1 MLKKHSTPIIWL
13 LLVALAVAVALA
25 LWQFREAKAAEI
37 TVRAGRERAYYSAL
51 DSLTNLEAD
60 LSKALV
66 ASGPGQHALLLG
78 RVSSLAG
85 AASENLSALPAA
97 YGADESGLKFLGQT
111 ADYAQTLAAAAAEG
125 RTLSE
130 TDVHQLAQLMQKSG
144 ELRRH
149 LENGEGFAYDA
160 PSEEQKLSGIEYPS
174 LLYDGPFSD
183 GVRQGAPRGLSGEEI
198 TSEQAVEAGRAFL
211 GAARAQRAS
220 DMQGPIPCWGVSAE
234 TDGVTI
240 TLQVTRQGG
249 KILWMAPETA
259 GFETKLGMEACVA
272 RAREFLESHGFGEME
287 PSFTQQYDGLAVIS
301 FAAVQDG
308 VTLYPDLVK
317 AQVRM
322 DTGEVVGLEANNYW
336 MNHTERENLAPQV
349 DEQQALRAVSGRL
362 TVTGSRLCV
371 IPVDDGLNS
380 GKTEKLCWEFAGEW
394 NGSRYFVYIDAETGE
409 EEKVLKVV
417 AGNGGTLT
425 I

>member
-1 MLKKHSTPIIWL
+1 MLKKHSAPIIWM
-13 LLVALAVAVALA
+13 LLVALAIAVALA

-78 RVSSLAG
+78 RVSTFAG
-85 AASENLSALPAA
+85 AASENLAALPAA

-130 TDVHQLAQLMQKSG
+130 TDVRQLSQLMQKSG

-149 LENGEGFAYDA
+149 LENGEGFVYDA

-183 GVRQGAPRGLSGEEI
+183 GARQGEPRGLSGEEI

-234 TDGVTI
+234 ADGVTI

-259 GFETKLGMEACVA
+259 GFTTELNMETCVE

-336 MNHTERENLAPQV
+336 MNHTERETLAPQV

-371 IPVDDGLNS
+371 IPIDDGLAS

>member
-13 LLVALAVAVALA
+13 LLVALAVAVVLA

-130 TDVHQLAQLMQKSG
+130 TDVRQLAQLMQKSG

-371 IPVDDGLNS
+371 IPVDDGLDS

>member
-130 TDVHQLAQLMQKSG
+130 TDVRQLAQLMQKSG

-362 TVTGSRLCV
+362 TVSGSRLCV
-371 IPVDDGLNS
+371 IPVDDGLDS

>member
-130 TDVHQLAQLMQKSG
+130 TDVRQLSQLMQKSG

-183 GVRQGAPRGLSGEEI
+183 GVRQ
-198 TSEQAVEAGRAFL
+198 

-272 RAREFLESHGFGEME
+272 RARKFLESHGFGEME

-371 IPVDDGLNS
+371 IPVDDGLDS

>member
-130 TDVHQLAQLMQKSG
+130 TDVRQLAQLMQKSG

-198 TSEQAVEAGRAFL
+198 TSEKAVEAGRAFL

-371 IPVDDGLNS
+371 IPVDDGLDS

>member
-130 TDVHQLAQLMQKSG
+130 TDVRQLSQLMQKSG

-322 DTGEVVGLEANNYW
+322 DTGEVVGLEANNHW

-371 IPVDDGLNS
+371 IPVDDGLDS

>member
-78 RVSSLAG
+78 RASSLAG

-130 TDVHQLAQLMQKSG
+130 TDVRQLAQLMQKSG

-371 IPVDDGLNS
+371 IPVDDGLDS

>member
-130 TDVHQLAQLMQKSG
+130 TDVRQLSQLMQKSG

-183 GVRQGAPRGLSGEEI
+183 GVRQGVPRGLSGEEI

-259 GFETKLGMEACVA
+259 GFETKMSVESCVA
-272 RAREFLESHGFGEME
+272 RARKFLESHGFGEME

-362 TVTGSRLCV
+362 TVSGSRLCV
-371 IPVDDGLNS
+371 IPVDDGLDS

>member
-130 TDVHQLAQLMQKSG
+130 KDVRQLSQLMHKSG

-272 RAREFLESHGFGEME
+272 RAREFLESHGCGEME

-362 TVTGSRLCV
+362 TVSGSRLCV
-371 IPVDDGLNS
+371 IPVDDGLDS

>member
-66 ASGPGQHALLLG
+66 ASGPGQQALLQG

-130 TDVHQLAQLMQKSG
+130 TDVRQLSQLMQKSG

-234 TDGVTI
+234 TDGVTV

-322 DTGEVVGLEANNYW
+322 DTGEMVGLEANNYW

>member
-13 LLVALAVAVALA
+13 LLVALVVAVALA

-130 TDVHQLAQLMQKSG
+130 TDVRQLSQLMLKSG

-336 MNHTERENLAPQV
+336 MNHAERENLAPQV

>member
-130 TDVHQLAQLMQKSG
+130 TDVRQLAQLMQKSG

-259 GFETKLGMEACVA
+259 GFVTKLGMEACVA
-272 RAREFLESHGFGEME
+272 RAREVLESHGFGEME

-371 IPVDDGLNS
+371 IPVDDGLDS

>member
-130 TDVHQLAQLMQKSG
+130 TDVRQLAQLMQKSG

-362 TVTGSRLCV
+362 TVTGTRLCV
-371 IPVDDGLNS
+371 IPVDDGLDS

>member
-130 TDVHQLAQLMQKSG
+130 TDVRQLAQLMQKSG

-349 DEQQALRAVSGRL
+349 DEQQALRAVSGHL

-371 IPVDDGLNS
+371 IPVDDGLDS

>member
-130 TDVHQLAQLMQKSG
+130 TDVRQLSQLMQKSG

-149 LENGEGFAYDA
+149 LENGGGFAYDA

-183 GVRQGAPRGLSGEEI
+183 GVRQGVPRGLSGEEI

-371 IPVDDGLNS
+371 IPVDDGLDS

>member
-130 TDVHQLAQLMQKSG
+130 TDVRQLAQLMQKSG

-336 MNHTERENLAPQV
+336 MNHAERENLAPQV

-371 IPVDDGLNS
+371 IPVDDGLDS

>member
-13 LLVALAVAVALA
+13 LLVALTVAVALA

-130 TDVHQLAQLMQKSG
+130 TDVRQLAQLMQKSG

-322 DTGEVVGLEANNYW
+322 DTGEAVGLEANNYW

-371 IPVDDGLNS
+371 IPVDDGLDS

>member
-130 TDVHQLAQLMQKSG
+130 TDVRQLSQLMQKSG

-336 MNHTERENLAPQV
+336 MNHAERENLAPQV

-371 IPVDDGLNS
+371 IPVDDGLDS

>member
-130 TDVHQLAQLMQKSG
+130 KDVRQLSQLMHKSG

-362 TVTGSRLCV
+362 TVSGSRLCV
-371 IPVDDGLNS
+371 IPVDDGLDS

>member
-130 TDVHQLAQLMQKSG
+130 TDVRQLAQLMQKSG

-301 FAAVQDG
+301 FAAVQDD

-371 IPVDDGLNS
+371 IPVDDGLDS

>member
-130 TDVHQLAQLMQKSG
+130 TDVRQLSQLMQKSG

-234 TDGVTI
+234 ANGVTI

-362 TVTGSRLCV
+362 TVSGSRLCV
-371 IPVDDGLNS
+371 IPVDDGLDS

>member
-130 TDVHQLAQLMQKSG
+130 TDVRQLAQLMQKSG

-211 GAARAQRAS
+211 GAARAQRAA
-220 DMQGPIPCWGVSAE
+220 DMKGPIPCWGVSAE

-301 FAAVQDG
+301 FAAVQDD

-371 IPVDDGLNS
+371 IPVDDGLDS

>member
-130 TDVHQLAQLMQKSG
+130 TDVRQLSQLMQKSG

-336 MNHTERENLAPQV
+336 MNHTERENLVPQV

-371 IPVDDGLNS
+371 IPVDDGLDS

>member
-1 MLKKHSTPIIWL
+1 MLKKQSTPIIWQ

-25 LWQFREAKAAEI
+25 LWQFHEAKAAEI
-37 TVRAGRERAYYSAL
+37 PVRAGRERAYYSAL

-85 AASENLSALPAA
+85 VASANLSALPAA

-130 TDVHQLAQLMQKSG
+130 TDVRQLSQLMQKSG

-336 MNHTERENLAPQV
+336 MNHTERENLVPQV

-371 IPVDDGLNS
+371 IPVDDGLDS

-394 NGSRYFVYIDAETGE
+394 TGSRYFVYIDAETGE

>member
-130 TDVHQLAQLMQKSG
+130 TDVRQLAQLMQKSG

-371 IPVDDGLNS
+371 IPIDDGLDS

>member
-130 TDVHQLAQLMQKSG
+130 TDVRQLSQLMLKSG

-240 TLQVTRQGG
+240 TLQVTRHGG

-336 MNHTERENLAPQV
+336 MNHAERENLAPQV

-371 IPVDDGLNS
+371 IPVDDGLDS

>member
-13 LLVALAVAVALA
+13 LLVALVVAVALA

-37 TVRAGRERAYYSAL
+37 AVRAGRERAYYSAL

-130 TDVHQLAQLMQKSG
+130 TDVRQLAQLMQKSG

-371 IPVDDGLNS
+371 IPVDDGLDS

>member
-125 RTLSE
+125 RTLSG
-130 TDVHQLAQLMQKSG
+130 TDVRQLSQLMQKSG

-371 IPVDDGLNS
+371 IPVDDGLDS

>member
-130 TDVHQLAQLMQKSG
+130 TDVRQLAQLMQKSG

-336 MNHTERENLAPQV
+336 MNHAERENLAPQV

-362 TVTGSRLCV
+362 TVSGSRLCV
-371 IPVDDGLNS
+371 IPVDDGLDS

>member
-85 AASENLSALPAA
+85 VASENLSALPAA

-130 TDVHQLAQLMQKSG
+130 TDVRQLSQLMQKSG

-362 TVTGSRLCV
+362 TVSGSRLCV
-371 IPVDDGLNS
+371 IPVDDGLDS

>member
-130 TDVHQLAQLMQKSG
+130 TDVRQLSQLMQKSG

-211 GAARAQRAS
+211 GAARAQRAA
-220 DMQGPIPCWGVSAE
+220 DMKGPIPCWGVSAE
-234 TDGVTI
+234 ANGVTI

-371 IPVDDGLNS
+371 IPVDDGLDS

>member
-130 TDVHQLAQLMQKSG
+130 TDVRQLSQLMQKSG

-371 IPVDDGLNS
+371 IPVDDGLDS

>member
-130 TDVHQLAQLMQKSG
+130 TDVRQLAQLMQKSG

-183 GVRQGAPRGLSGEEI
+183 GVRQGAPRGLSGGEI
-198 TSEQAVEAGRAFL
+198 TSEQAVEAGRARSAHPICRGRSRA
-211 GAARAQRAS
+211 GACRR
-220 DMQGPIPCWGVSAE
+220 
-234 TDGVTI
+234 
-240 TLQVTRQGG
+240 RR
-249 KILWMAPETA
+249 TA
-259 GFETKLGMEACVA
+259 
-272 RAREFLESHGFGEME
+272 
-287 PSFTQQYDGLAVIS
+287 
-301 FAAVQDG
+301 
-308 VTLYPDLVK
+308 
-317 AQVRM
+317 
-322 DTGEVVGLEANNYW
+322 
-336 MNHTERENLAPQV
+336 
-349 DEQQALRAVSGRL
+349 
-362 TVTGSRLCV
+362 
-371 IPVDDGLNS
+371 
-380 GKTEKLCWEFAGEW
+380 
-394 NGSRYFVYIDAETGE
+394 
-409 EEKVLKVV
+409 
-417 AGNGGTLT
+417 
-425 I
+425 

>member
-130 TDVHQLAQLMQKSG
+130 TDVRQLSQLMQKSG

-234 TDGVTI
+234 ANGVTI

-349 DEQQALRAVSGRL
+349 DEQQALRAV
-362 TVTGSRLCV
+362 
-371 IPVDDGLNS
+371 DDGLDS

>member
-130 TDVHQLAQLMQKSG
+130 KDVRQLAQLMHKSG

-362 TVTGSRLCV
+362 TVSGSRLCV
-371 IPVDDGLNS
+371 IPVDDGLDS

>member
-130 TDVHQLAQLMQKSG
+130 TDVRQLSQLMQKSG

-234 TDGVTI
+234 TDGVTV

-322 DTGEVVGLEANNYW
+322 DTGEMVGLEANNYW

>member
-130 TDVHQLAQLMQKSG
+130 TDVRQLAQLMQKSG

-371 IPVDDGLNS
+371 IPVDDGLDS

>member
-130 TDVHQLAQLMQKSG
+130 TDVRQLSQLMQKSG

-211 GAARAQRAS
+211 GAARAQRAA
-220 DMQGPIPCWGVSAE
+220 DMKGPIPCWGVSAE

-336 MNHTERENLAPQV
+336 MNHAERENLAPQV

-371 IPVDDGLNS
+371 IPVDDGLDS

>member
-130 TDVHQLAQLMQKSG
+130 TDVRQLAQLMQKSG

-211 GAARAQRAS
+211 GAARAQRAA
-220 DMQGPIPCWGVSAE
+220 DMKGPIPCWGVSAE
-234 TDGVTI
+234 ANGVTI

-287 PSFTQQYDGLAVIS
+287 PSFTQQYDGLAVIN

-371 IPVDDGLNS
+371 IPVDDGLDS

>member
-130 TDVHQLAQLMQKSG
+130 TDVRQLSQLMQKSG

-234 TDGVTI
+234 ANGVTI

-371 IPVDDGLNS
+371 IPVDDGLDS